1 MARASATEAPVIR
14 RTVTGVGCAAA
25 VLVTMAACGT
35 VQNLTAGQKVDKA
48 VERLGEQKSLA
59 FGLRLDAD
67 PDDLAA
73 LAGEESEE
81 VPPEMAEFFTGL
93 RVDVSVKSKK
103 PLADSGEKDIVGV
116 GMKVSGDDGALI
128 EYRVVGDYTYYRAD
142 MEAMGE
148 AMGVPFP
155 TADELDEL
163 PEDEQDV
170 LRPLLEGEWVKIA
183 TSELEDATAG
193 SGSAD
198 SGELDAKTQKKI
210 LDAVRGVVAREV
222 SFKTKEGKDGTEVI
236 TAKANFRDLLT
247 GVFDKLQPLKGDLP
261 PGAELP
267 TAKDLKDAPNRKV
280 AVDFTLKNGDLTQI
294 ETDLAVLADDPKG
307 AKAPLILTFDKAAD
321 VSAPEDATEIPVDEF
336 GDPFTG
342 GMLGV

>member
-1 MARASATEAPVIR
+1 MYVQSARIR
-14 RTVTGVGCAAA
+14 HR
-25 VLVTMAACGT
+25 GT
-35 VQNLTAGQKVDKA
+35 
-48 VERLGEQKSLA
+48 RHPSHRHRS
-59 FGLRLDAD
+59 GLCRRRA
-67 PDDLAA
+67 
-73 LAGEESEE
+73 
-81 VPPEMAEFFTGL
+81 
-93 RVDVSVKSKK
+93 R
-103 PLADSGEKDIVGV
+103 
-116 GMKVSGDDGALI
+116 
-128 EYRVVGDYTYYRAD
+128 GDYTYYRAD

-163 PEDEQDV
+163 PENEQDV

-183 TSELEDATAG
+183 TSELEDVSG
-193 SGSAD
+193 DPGSAD
-198 SGELDAKTQKKI
+198 SGEVDAKTQKKI

-222 SFKTKEGKDGTEVI
+222 TFKTKEGKDGTEVV
-236 TAKANFRDLLT
+236 TAEANFRDRLT
-247 GVFDKLQPLKGDLP
+247 GVFDKLQPLKDDLP

-280 AVDFTLKNGDLTQI
+280 AVDFTLKNGDLTKI

-321 VSAPEDATEIPVDEF
+321 VSAPKDATEIPVDEF

>member
-1 MARASATEAPVIR
+1 MFAVPASAETQGGRVTVMHTSVVRTSKARASAAGAPVIR

-25 VLVTMAACGT
+25 VLVTVAACGT
-35 VQNLTAGQKVDKA
+35 VQNLTAGQKVDNA

-67 PDDLAA
+67 PDDLTA

-93 RVDVSVKSKK
+93 RVDVSVKSRKA
-103 PLADSGEKDIVGV
+103 LADSGEKDIVGV

-163 PEDEQDV
+163 PENEQDV
-170 LRPLLEGEWVKIA
+170 LRPSRKASGSKSPPPNWKTPAGTPARPIPANSTRRPRRRSSTPYAASSPASSPSRPRRARTAPRSSPPRPTSA
-183 TSELEDATAG
+183 TSSRASST
-193 SGSAD
+193 SS
-198 SGELDAKTQKKI
+198 S
-210 LDAVRGVVAREV
+210 
-222 SFKTKEGKDGTEVI
+222 
-236 TAKANFRDLLT
+236 
-247 GVFDKLQPLKGDLP
+247 P
-261 PGAELP
+261 
-267 TAKDLKDAPNRKV
+267 
-280 AVDFTLKNGDLTQI
+280 
-294 ETDLAVLADDPKG
+294 
-307 AKAPLILTFDKAAD
+307 
-321 VSAPEDATEIPVDEF
+321 
-336 GDPFTG
+336 
-342 GMLGV
+342 